1 MNLQQNIESKSSR
14 NGNINCDVI
23 NKLISNCEEIFN
35 INDCENFLEENEL
48 DLKWFKENDLIIF
61 SNICNDFNNVI
72 KMLND
77 NKISYKVHEDLLDL
91 KYIII

>member
-1 MNLQQNIESKSSR
+1 MNLQENIQSKSSR
-14 NGNINCDVI
+14 NGNINCDII
-23 NKLISNCEEIFN
+23 NKLISNCEEIYYVD
-35 INDCENFLEENEL
+35 DCENFLEENEL

-77 NKISYKVHEDLLDL
+77 NKISHKVYEDYLNL

>member
-61 SNICNDFNNVI
+61 SNLCNDFNNVI
-72 KMLND
+72 EILND
-77 NKISYKVHEDLLDL
+77 KKIAHKVYEDYLNL
-91 KYIII
+91 KYIVI

>member
-61 SNICNDFNNVI
+61 SNLCNDFNNVI
-72 KMLND
+72 EILND
-77 NKISYKVHEDLLDL
+77 KKIAHKVYEDLLNL

>member
-1 MNLQQNIESKSSR
+1 MNLQQNIQSKSSR
-14 NGNINCDVI
+14 NGNINCDII
-23 NKLISNCEEIFN
+23 NKLISNCGEIYY
-35 INDCENFLEENEL
+35 IDDCENFLKENEL

-77 NKISYKVHEDLLDL
+77 NKISHKVYEDYLNL

>member
-1 MNLQQNIESKSSR
+1 MKYNKIYNLIKSE
-14 NGNINCDVI
+14 
-23 NKLISNCEEIFN
+23 CEEIYF
-35 INDCENFLEENEL
+35 INECENFLEENEL
-48 DLKWFKENDLIIF
+48 NIKDFNENDLIIF